1 MFAYKKV
8 IFAINESN
16 NLIFKTGIYNYD
28 VKKIIDNIDKY
39 KDDNH
44 GSYSIIDEN
53 GNEYITYSTNIELE
67 ELLSSLNITL
77 KTCLASNNQ

>member
-28 VKKIIDNIDKY
+28 IKKIIDNIGKY
-39 KDDNH
+39 EENH
-44 GSYSIIDEN
+44 YSYSMIDEN

-77 KTCLASNNQ
+77 KTCLVSNNQ

>member
-53 GNEYITYSTNIELE
+53 GNKYITYSTNNELK
-67 ELLSSLNITL
+67 ELLE
-77 KTCLASNNQ
+77 TCLVSNNQ

>member
-28 VKKIIDNIDKY
+28 IKKIIDNIDKY

>member
-1 MFAYKKV
+1 MLVKKA

-28 VKKIIDNIDKY
+28 VKKIIDNIGKY
-39 KDDNH
+39 EENYYP
-44 GSYSIIDEN
+44 YSIIDEN
-53 GNEYITYSTNIELE
+53 GNEYITYSTNNELK

-77 KTCLASNNQ
+77 KTCLVSNNQ

>member
-16 NLIFKTGIYNYD
+16 NLILKSGIYNYD
-28 VKKIIDNIDKY
+28 IKKIIDNIDKY